1 MAINWFRRF
10 TKRTAILLNVIVALL
25 FILSCYGTK
34 LNPQF
39 FWFMGLLNLV
49 SFYFLILLLF
59 FILFWLFASFK
70 YVTISIIAIVLAW
83 VPIRQLVEIRFT
95 PNFVAAKHPANLR
108 VMSWNVEHFSIL
120 EHKLHPEKKQAMLAL
135 INQYNPDV
143 ACFQEVVASDSIP
156 GAINYLPDLMA
167 SLNMIYYIYSYNRK
181 IDFDQKHHFGIII
194 LSKYPLLNK
203 HTLSYEPHDYNS
215 IFQYA
220 DLVKAGDTFRIFN
233 LHLQSLKFTE
243 NNRRYINTP
252 ELETKKDIEESKN
265 LILKFKHGFLL
276 RHFQSDRIRKAI
288 NESVYPVVVCG
299 DFNDVPNSYAYRTI
313 GKGLKNAFAEKG
325 TGLGRTFIG
334 ISPTLRIDNIFADN
348 HFDVEQ
354 YVRIKK
360 SISDHYPIVAD
371 LFFHKE

>member
-10 TKRTAILLNVIVALL
+10 TKRTAIVLNVVTSLL
-25 FILSCYGTK
+25 FLLSCYGTK
-34 LNPQF
+34 LNPQY
-39 FWFMGLLNLV
+39 FWFMGLLNLA

-70 YVTISIIAIVLAW
+70 YALISLLAIALAW
-83 VPIRQLVEIRFT
+83 VPISQLVEVRFT

-167 SLNMIYYIYSYNRK
+167 SLNMSYYNYSYNRK

-194 LSKYPLLNK
+194 LSKYPLINK

-220 DLVKAGDTFRIFN
+220 DLVKAGDTIRIFN

-243 NNRRYINTP
+243 TNRQYINTP
-252 ELETKKDIEESKN
+252 ELESKKDIEASKN
-265 LILKFKHGFLL
+265 LIAKFKHGFLL

-325 TGLGRTFIG
+325 TGLGRTFVG
-334 ISPTLRIDNIFADN
+334 ISPTLRIDNIFAGSR
-348 HFDVEQ
+348 FDVEQ

-360 SISDHYPIVAD
+360 AISDHYPIVAD
-371 LFFHKE
+371 LFLHKE